1 VRAETDPATL
11 RMFYQA
17 LFSAL
22 LEVCAPLSAIL
33 IVHLICRLFIIPEKT
48 DSEALPEFRHGLIPA
63 FELRLAQGEHDFSR
77 LTEFLWKISAKS
89 AYLAWQW

>member
-1 VRAETDPATL
+1 MRSVECHSNCPPDLST
-11 RMFYQA
+11 FYY
-17 LFSAL
+17 
-22 LEVCAPLSAIL
+22 PG
-33 IVHLICRLFIIPEKT
+33 KT